1 MQNIKQ
7 ESYSISDANQALDVE
22 LTPNMWSFIV
32 RMINYPELSFDSD
45 KNTIEIDGY
54 VPFKEL
60 AKEWIT
66 SIQDG
71 SCDARKCEAC
81 NDYFDLNSTDG
92 IFGNP
97 QELEEFICY
106 PCAESMTARDY
117 YERFIVRHL

>member
-1 MQNIKQ
+1 MQSIKQ
-7 ESYSISDANQALDVE
+7 ESYSISDANKELEVD

-32 RMINYPELSFDSD
+32 RMINYPELSFDAD

-71 SCDARKCEAC
+71 TCDARKCEEC
-81 NDYFDLNSTDG
+81 GSYFDLNSTDG

-97 QELEEFICY
+97 EELEEFICY
-106 PCAESMTARDY
+106 PCAESMTARAY
-117 YERFIVRHL
+117 YERFVERQG